1 MTNLCAR
8 KYDGP
13 LCSLCKKIEDTE
25 SYTKIGK
32 FCVKC
37 LDKVLNSVFLMG
49 LLSSFGILLA
59 IMIKMNNKVDIT
71 TFITNKDDVSKVPNK
86 SLLFKSLIDH
96 IQFLGINENIGFAV
110 PDYFRSMGTV
120 ISGTVYFPE
129 QLLSF
134 DCFIKTTTV
143 EFNLETSI
151 TLQRS
156 LFFSFSQLS

>member
-1 MTNLCAR
+1 MIILGGVDMTNLCAR

-86 SLLFKSLIDH
+86 SVLFKSLID
-96 IQFLGINENIGFAV
+96 LWA
-110 PDYFRSMGTV
+110 SMRT
-120 ISGTVYFPE
+120 
-129 QLLSF
+129 
-134 DCFIKTTTV
+134 
-143 EFNLETSI
+143 
-151 TLQRS
+151 
-156 LFFSFSQLS
+156 